1 MPAVDGRAGSSTFF
15 PGFGSLAAKALA
27 TAVVVVSGLFIPLG
41 ALPANAAGCG
51 TAPNPIVCENALP
64 GTAASVWDISG
75 AGDPSIQGFSTDI
88 STNVGGTVGFKI
100 DTSARAYTIAI
111 YRTGWY
117 QGNGA
122 RKIADVTPT
131 AALPQ
136 NQPQCITEAAT
147 EFYDCGNWAL
157 SASWPV
163 PADAVSGVYIALLTR
178 TDTGGQ
184 SHITFV
190 VRDQASTSEVLFQTS
205 DPTWQAYNTYGGS
218 DFYQGADNGRAY
230 KVSYNRPVAT
240 RGGIDGRDFYFSNE
254 YPAVRFLEKNGY
266 DVSYFSGVD
275 TDRFGASL
283 KNHEVFLSV
292 GHDEYWSGAQRKNV
306 EAARDAGVNLQFLSG
321 NEVYWRTRYEPSA
334 DSSATA
340 YRTLVSYK
348 ETWSQRKIDPSAEWT
363 GTWRDPR
370 FASSANGG
378 GLPEN
383 GLTGTQYQSNYSD
396 LPVTVSA
403 AEGKTRLWRNTGLSS
418 LAAGTSAALA
428 PHTVGYES
436 NEDIDNGFRPAGLIR
451 LSTTTGSVPEYLTD
465 FGNTVRQG
473 TTTHHVTL
481 YKAPSGA
488 LVFSA
493 GSVQWTWGL
502 DREHDGPGAPADVR
516 MQQAQ
521 VNLLADMGATPAT
534 LAAGL
539 VATTASTDTTAPSV
553 TVTSPAA
560 GTSVPNGA
568 STTISGT
575 ATDSGG
581 VVAGVEVSTDG
592 GTSWSA
598 ATGTS
603 NWSYTYVQHGVATQS
618 IRIRAIDDSANYPT
632 TPTTLAVTVTGPHS
646 VFGAQAPATPDSQD
660 PSAVELGLRVTPTE
674 NGTIDGIRF
683 YKSTANT
690 GTHTGSLWSSTG
702 TRLATATFTNE
713 TASGWQTAT
722 FATPVTVTAGTTY
735 VASYW
740 APRGRYSADDD
751 PWAYRGVTRAP
762 LAVAGGFG
770 AQPASV
776 YNTNGDFPTD
786 IYGQSNYYVDA
797 VFTRSG
803 NTAPSAT
810 AQSPGP
816 GSSSVALNTAISATI
831 STDVVAS
838 SVAFTVRNAQGTAV
852 AGSTSYTAATRVAT
866 FTPASALAEATT
878 YTVTLAARD
887 AAGAALSSGGTWSFT
902 TVQAAPGSG
911 CPCSLYDDSTT
922 PSVVSV
928 ADNQAVT
935 LGVRFSAQ
943 TAGQITGIKFYKGPA
958 NTGSHTGTL
967 WASDGTVLAS
977 GTFTAESTSG
987 WQTLVFASPVSIQ
1000 AATEYVAGYRTTV
1013 GQYSATPGQYSA
1025 AYTRGPLSAGVNAG
1039 TFSYAAGFPTNQ
1051 TSTDYL
1057 VDVVFT
1063 GGGAAAV
1070 AVSSTTPAA
1079 GATGVAATATVSAT
1093 LTAAPASGTPSLAV
1107 SDETGAVAGAST
1119 YNATTRVV
1127 TFTPVAALPA
1137 GTAHTAV
1144 VSLAGTA
1151 LPNGSWS
1158 FTTAAAPGTGT
1169 SYSLLGNLTPAE
1181 AASPDDTS
1189 PVELG
1194 MSFSSAESGSVTA
1207 IRFYKGS
1214 TNTGTHT
1221 GSLWSSTGQR
1231 LATVTF
1237 TNETASGWQTAQLAT
1252 PVALTAGQTYVVSYF
1267 APNGRYASTIDFFST
1282 ARTVGPLTA
1291 GTANNG
1297 RYLYASAGGFP
1308 ENTWQAAN
1316 YFVDVVF
1323 STSTTTPPAAV
1334 TVSSTTPAAGAT
1346 NVAVSGAVSA
1356 TLSAAPASGTPT
1368 LALSRAGTSVAG
1380 TSAYN
1385 ATTRVVTFTPAAALA
1400 ASTSYSAAVTLA
1412 GAAVSGGA
1420 WSFTTAAAP
1429 AAVTVSS
1436 TTPAAGATN
1445 VAVSGAVSAT
1455 LSAAPAS
1462 GTPTLALSRAGT
1474 SVAGTSAYNA
1484 TTRVVTFTPAAALAA
1499 STSYS
1504 AAVTLAGAAVSG
1516 GAWSFTTA
1524 AAPAAVT
1531 VSSTTPAAGAT
1542 NVAVSGAVSATLSA
1556 APASGTPTLALS
1568 RAGTSVAGTSAYNA
1582 TTRVV
1587 TFTPAA
1593 ALAASTS
1600 YSAAVTLAGAAVSG
1614 GAWSFTTAAAPA
1626 AVTVSSTTPAAGA
1639 TNVAVSGAVS
1649 ATLSAA
1655 PASGTPTLALSRAG
1669 TSVAG
1674 TSAYNAT
1681 TRVVTFTPAAALA
1694 ASTSYS
1700 AAVTLAGAAVSGG
1713 AWSFTTAGAPT
1724 GNTFS
1729 LLDGVTPT
1737 VLADPDTVPTEVGM
1751 SFSTSAAGSVTAI
1764 RFYKGSTNTGTHT
1777 GSLWSS
1783 TGQRL
1788 ATVTFTN
1795 ETASGWQTAQLATP
1809 VALTAGQTYVV
1820 SYFAPNGRYSAT
1832 PNYFA
1837 TARTVGP
1844 LTAGTTSNGR
1854 YLYGA
1859 AGGFPTNSWQ
1869 AENYFVDVVF
1879 STSTTT
1885 PPAAV
1890 TVSSTTPAAGAT
1902 NVAVSG
1908 AVSATLSAA
1917 PASGTPTLALS
1928 RAGTSVAGTSAYNA
1942 TTRVVTFTPAA
1953 ALAASTSYSAAVTLA
1968 GAAVS
1973 GGAWSFTTAGT
1984 PTGNTFSL
1992 LDGVTPTVL
2001 ADPDTV
2007 PTEVGMS
2014 FSTSAAGSVTA
2025 IRFYKGSANTGT
2037 HTGSLWSSTGQRL
2050 ATVTFTNETASGWQ
2064 TAQLA
2069 TPVVLTAGQ
2078 TYVVSY
2084 FAPNGRYSATPN
2096 YFATA
2101 RTIGPLTAGTTSN
2114 GRYLYGAAGGFPT
2127 NSWQAENYFVD
2138 VVFTRSG

>member
-1 MPAVDGRAGSSTFF
+1 MSERLPAVDRPLAAPLSATF
-15 PGFGSLAAKALA
+15 GTLAAKALA
-27 TAVVVVSGLFIPLG
+27 TAIVLVSGLLIPLG
-41 ALPANAAGCG
+41 AVPANAAGCG
-51 TAPNPIVCENALP
+51 TAANPIVCENALP
-64 GTAASVWDISG
+64 GTAPSVWDISG

-88 STNVGGTVGFKI
+88 STNVGGTVGFKV
-100 DTSARAYTIAI
+100 DTNARAYTIAI

-122 RKIADVTPT
+122 RKIADVPLSVS
-131 AALPQ
+131 LPQ
-136 NQPQCITEAAT
+136 SQPQCITQAST

-190 VRDQASTSEVLFQTS
+190 VRDQASQSDVLFQTS

-218 DFYQGADNGRAY
+218 DFYQGADNGRAF

-283 KNHEVFLSV
+283 TNHEVFLSV

-306 EAARDAGVNLQFLSG
+306 ETARDAGVNLQFLSG

-348 ETWSQRKIDPSAEWT
+348 ETWSNSKIDPAAEWT

-378 GLPEN
+378 GRPEN
-383 GLTGTQYQSNYSD
+383 GLTGTQYQSNFSD

-403 AEGKTRLWRNTGLSS
+403 AEGKTRLWRNTGLAS
-418 LAAGTSAALA
+418 LAAGTSVALA

-473 TTTHHVTL
+473 TTTHNVTL

-502 DREHDGPGAPADVR
+502 DQEHDGPGAPADVR

-534 LAAGL
+534 LAANL
-539 VATTASTDTTAPSV
+539 VATTASSDSTAPTV

-568 STTISGT
+568 STTIRGT
-575 ATDSGG
+575 AADTGG

-592 GTSWSA
+592 GTTWSA

-603 NWSYTYVQHGVATQS
+603 TWSYTYVQHGVANQG

-632 TPTTLAVTVTGPHS
+632 TPTALALTVTGPHT
-646 VFGAQAPATPDSQD
+646 VFGAQTPARPDSQD

-683 YKSTANT
+683 YKSAANT

-722 FATPVTVTAGTTY
+722 FGTPVTVTAGTTY

-740 APRGRYSADDD
+740 APGGRYSADDD
-751 PWAYRGVTRAP
+751 PWAYRGITRAP

-786 IYGQSNYYVDA
+786 VYGQSNYYVDA
-797 VFTRSG
+797 VFSRSG
-803 NTAPSAT
+803 NTAPTAT
-810 AQSPGP
+810 NQSPGP
-816 GSSSVALNTAISATI
+816 GSSSVALTTAVSATI
-831 STDVVAS
+831 TGDVVAS

-866 FTPASALAEATT
+866 FTPTSALAAATT

-887 AAGAALSSGGTWSFT
+887 TAGAALNSGGTWSFT
-902 TVQAAPGSG
+902 TVQAASGSG
-911 CPCSLYDDSTT
+911 CPCSLYEDSTT
-922 PSVVSV
+922 PGIVTV

-967 WASDGTVLAS
+967 WTADGTVLAT
-977 GTFTAESTSG
+977 GTFTNESSSG
-987 WQTLVFASPVSIQ
+987 WQTLVFAAPVSIQ

-1013 GQYSATPGQYSA
+1013 GQYSATPGGYSA

-1039 TFSYAAGFPTNQ
+1039 TFSYADGFPTNE
-1051 TSTDYL
+1051 TSNDYL
-1057 VDVVFT
+1057 VDVVYT
-1063 GGGAAAV
+1063 GAGAAAV
-1070 AVSSTTPAA
+1070 TVSSTTPAA
-1079 GATGVAATATVSAT
+1079 GATGVTATGSVSAT
-1093 LTAAPASGTPSLAV
+1093 LSAAPASGTPTLALSRAGV
-1107 SDETGAVAGAST
+1107 AVAGTSA
-1119 YNATTRVV
+1119 YNASTRVV
-1127 TFTPVAALPA
+1127 TFTPDAALA
-1137 GTAHTAV
+1137 ASTSYSAAV
-1144 VSLAGTA
+1144 TLAGA
-1151 LPNGSWS
+1151 AVSGGSWS
-1158 FTTAAAPGTGT
+1158 FTTAAAAGTGT
-1169 SYSLLGNLTPAE
+1169 TFSLLDGVTPSVVSDPE
-1181 AASPDDTS
+1181 TS

-1194 MSFSSAESGSVTA
+1194 MSFSSSAAGSVTA
-1207 IRFYKGS
+1207 IKFYKG
-1214 TNTGTHT
+1214 TLNTGTHT

-1237 TNETASGWQTAQLAT
+1237 ANESASGWQTAQLAT
-1252 PVALTAGQTYVVSYF
+1252 PVALTVGQTYVVSYF
-1267 APNGRYASTIDFFST
+1267 APAGHYSTTPNYHST
-1282 ARTVGPLTA
+1282 TRTAGPLTA
-1291 GTANNG
+1291 GTTSNG
-1297 RYLYASAGGFP
+1297 RYLYAAGGGFP
-1308 ENTWQAAN
+1308 TSTWQAAS

-1334 TVSSTTPAAGAT
+1334 TVSSTSPASAAT
-1346 NVAVSGAVSA
+1346 NVSVSGAVSA

-1368 LALSRAGTSVAG
+1368 LALSSAAGTVAG

-1400 ASTSYSAAVTLA
+1400 ASTSYSAAVTLG
-1412 GAAVSGGA
+1412 GALLTGGA

-1429 AAVTVSS
+1429 AAVSVSS
-1436 TTPAAGATN
+1436 TSPASGASN
-1445 VAVSGAVSAT
+1445 VPVSGAVSAT

-1462 GTPTLALSRAGT
+1462 GTPALALSRAGVA
-1474 SVAGTSAYNA
+1474 VAGTSAYNA
-1484 TTRVVTFTPAAALAA
+1484 TTRVVTFTPAAALTA

-1504 AAVTLAGAAVSG
+1504 AAVTMAGAAVSG
-1516 GAWSFTTA
+1516 GSWSFTTA
-1524 AAPAAVT
+1524 AA
-1531 VSSTTPAAGAT
+1531 
-1542 NVAVSGAVSATLSA
+1542 
-1556 APASGTPTLALS
+1556 
-1568 RAGTSVAGTSAYNA
+1568 AGTGT
-1582 TTRVV
+1582 
-1587 TFTPAA
+1587 
-1593 ALAASTS
+1593 
-1600 YSAAVTLAGAAVSG
+1600 
-1614 GAWSFTTAAAPA
+1614 
-1626 AVTVSSTTPAAGA
+1626 
-1639 TNVAVSGAVS
+1639 
-1649 ATLSAA
+1649 
-1655 PASGTPTLALSRAG
+1655 
-1669 TSVAG
+1669 
-1674 TSAYNAT
+1674 
-1681 TRVVTFTPAAALA
+1681 
-1694 ASTSYS
+1694 
-1700 AAVTLAGAAVSGG
+1700 
-1713 AWSFTTAGAPT
+1713 
-1724 GNTFS
+1724 TFS
-1729 LLDGVTPT
+1729 LLDGLTPS
-1737 VLADPDTVPTEVGM
+1737 VIADPDTVATELGM
-1751 SFSTSAAGSVTAI
+1751 SFSASAAGSVTAI
-1764 RFYKGSTNTGTHT
+1764 KFYKGPTNTGTHT

-1788 ATVTFTN
+1788 ATVTFAN
-1795 ETASGWQTAQLATP
+1795 ESASGWQTAQLATP
-1809 VALTAGQTYVV
+1809 VALTVGQTYVV
-1820 SYFAPNGRYSAT
+1820 SYFAPVGRYSAT
-1832 PNYFA
+1832 RNYFA

-1854 YLYGA
+1854 YLYA
-1859 AGGFPTNSWQ
+1859 
-1869 AENYFVDVVF
+1869 
-1879 STSTTT
+1879 
-1885 PPAAV
+1885 
-1890 TVSSTTPAAGAT
+1890 
-1902 NVAVSG
+1902 
-1908 AVSATLSAA
+1908 
-1917 PASGTPTLALS
+1917 
-1928 RAGTSVAGTSAYNA
+1928 
-1942 TTRVVTFTPAA
+1942 
-1953 ALAASTSYSAAVTLA
+1953 
-1968 GAAVS
+1968 
-1973 GGAWSFTTAGT
+1973 
-1984 PTGNTFSL
+1984 
-1992 LDGVTPTVL
+1992 
-2001 ADPDTV
+2001 
-2007 PTEVGMS
+2007 
-2014 FSTSAAGSVTA
+2014 
-2025 IRFYKGSANTGT
+2025 
-2037 HTGSLWSSTGQRL
+2037 
-2050 ATVTFTNETASGWQ
+2050 
-2064 TAQLA
+2064 
-2069 TPVVLTAGQ
+2069 
-2078 TYVVSY
+2078 
-2084 FAPNGRYSATPN
+2084 
-2096 YFATA
+2096 
-2101 RTIGPLTAGTTSN
+2101 
-2114 GRYLYGAAGGFPT
+2114 AAGGFPT

-2138 VVFTRSG
+2138 VVFTPSG

>member
-1 MPAVDGRAGSSTFF
+1 MSERLPAVDGRARSTFF
-15 PGFGSLAAKALA
+15 PRIGSLAARALA
-27 TAVVVVSGLFIPLG
+27 TAVVVLSGVLIPLG
-41 ALPANAAGCG
+41 AVPANAAGCG

-64 GTAASVWDISG
+64 GAAPSAWDITG
-75 AGDPSIQGFSTDI
+75 AGDSSIQGFSTDI

-100 DTSARAYTIAI
+100 DTDARAYTIAI

-136 NQPQCITEAAT
+136 NQPQCITQAAT

-178 TDTGGQ
+178 PDTGGQ

-190 VRDQASTSEVLFQTS
+190 VRNQASTSQVLFQTS

-218 DFYQGADNGRAY
+218 DFYQGAANGRAY

-240 RGGIDGRDFYFSNE
+240 RGGINGRDFYFSNE

-283 KNHEVFLSV
+283 KNHKVFLSV

-334 DSSATA
+334 DSGATP

-370 FASSANGG
+370 YASSANGG

-383 GLTGTQYQSNYSD
+383 GLTGTQYQSNFSD

-418 LAAGTSAALA
+418 LAAGASAALA

-451 LSTTTGSVPEYLTD
+451 LSTTRGSVPEYLTD

-473 TTTHHVTL
+473 TTTHNVTL

-502 DREHDGPGAPADVR
+502 DQEHDGPGAPADVR

-521 VNLLADMGATPAT
+521 VNLLADMGATPST
-534 LAAGL
+534 LTAGL
-539 VATTASTDTTAPSV
+539 VATTASTDVTAPSV

-592 GTSWSA
+592 GTTWSA

-632 TPTTLAVTVTGPHS
+632 TPTTLALTVTGPHT
-646 VFGAQAPATPDSQD
+646 VFGVQAPATPDSQD
-660 PSAVELGLRVTPTE
+660 PSAVELGLRVTPTQ

-683 YKSTANT
+683 FKSAANT

-702 TRLATATFTNE
+702 DRLATATFTNE

-722 FATPVTVTAGTTY
+722 FATPVAVTAGTTY
-735 VASYW
+735 VVSYW
-740 APRGRYSADDD
+740 APRGRYAADGDA
-751 PWAYRGVTRAP
+751 WAYRGITRAP

-803 NTAPSAT
+803 NTAPTAT
-810 AQSPGP
+810 AQSPGA
-816 GSSSVALNTAISATI
+816 GSSSVALNTPISATI

-852 AGSTSYTAATRVAT
+852 AGSTNYVAATRVAT
-866 FTPASALAEATT
+866 FTPSSALTAATT

-887 AAGAALSSGGTWSFT
+887 AAGATLSSGGTWSFT
-902 TVQAAPGSG
+902 TVQPPAGSG
-911 CPCSLYDDSTT
+911 CPCSLYEDSTT
-922 PSVVSV
+922 PSIVTV

-967 WASDGTVLAS
+967 WSAAGTELAS
-977 GTFTAESTSG
+977 GTFTAETASG
-987 WQTLVFASPVSIQ
+987 WQTLTFAQPVSIQ
-1000 AATEYVAGYRTTV
+1000 AGTEYVAGYRTTV
-1013 GQYSATPGQYSA
+1013 GQYSATPGGYSA
-1025 AYTRGPLSAGVNAG
+1025 AHTRGPLTAGIQAG
-1039 TFSYAAGFPTNQ
+1039 TFSYAAGFPANQ
-1051 TSTDYL
+1051 TTTDYL

-1063 GGGAAAV
+1063 SGGASTV
-1070 AVSSTTPAA
+1070 SVSSTAPAA
-1079 GATGVAATATVSAT
+1079 GATGVAASATVTATLS
-1093 LTAAPASGTPSLAV
+1093 AAPASGTPSLAL
-1107 SDETGAVAGAST
+1107 SSAAGAVAGSSS
-1119 YNATTRVV
+1119 YNATTRVL
-1127 TFTPVAALPA
+1127 TFTPVAAL
-1137 GTAHTAV
+1137 TAATAYSAV
-1144 VSLAGTA
+1144 ASLAGAA
-1151 LPNGSWS
+1151 LPGGSWS
-1158 FTTAAAPGTGT
+1158 FTTAAAAGTGT
-1169 SYSLLGNLTPAE
+1169 SYSILGNLTPAV
-1181 AASPDDTS
+1181 AASDDDTS

-1194 MSFSSAESGSVTA
+1194 MSFSSTEAGSVTA
-1207 IRFYKGS
+1207 IRFFKGTGNS
-1214 TNTGTHT
+1214 GTHT

-1237 TNETASGWQTAQLAT
+1237 TGETASGWQTAQLAT
-1252 PVALTAGQTYVVSYF
+1252 PVALTVGQTYVVSYF
-1267 APNGRYASTIDFFST
+1267 APAGRYAKTPDFFST

-1291 GTANNG
+1291 GTTTNG
-1297 RYLYASAGGFP
+1297 RYLYGAAGGFP
-1308 ENTWQAAN
+1308 TSSWQAAN

-1323 STSTTTPPAAV
+1323 TTSTTTPPAAV
-1334 TVSSTTPAAGAT
+1334 TVTTRSPATGAT
-1346 NVAVSGAVSA
+1346 GVAVSGAVSA

-1368 LALSRAGTSVAG
+1368 LALSSPAGAVAG

-1400 ASTSYSAAVTLA
+1400 ASTVYSAAVTLA

-1429 AAVTVSS
+1429 AAVTV
-1436 TTPAAGATN
+1436 TTRSPATGATG

-1462 GTPTLALSRAGT
+1462 GTPTLALSSSAGA
-1474 SVAGTSAYNA
+1474 VAGTSAYNA

-1499 STSYS
+1499 STVYS

-1524 AAPAAVT
+1524 AAVP
-1531 VSSTTPAAGAT
+1531 
-1542 NVAVSGAVSATLSA
+1542 
-1556 APASGTPTLALS
+1556 
-1568 RAGTSVAGTSAYNA
+1568 
-1582 TTRVV
+1582 
-1587 TFTPAA
+1587 
-1593 ALAASTS
+1593 
-1600 YSAAVTLAGAAVSG
+1600 
-1614 GAWSFTTAAAPA
+1614 
-1626 AVTVSSTTPAAGA
+1626 
-1639 TNVAVSGAVS
+1639 
-1649 ATLSAA
+1649 
-1655 PASGTPTLALSRAG
+1655 
-1669 TSVAG
+1669 
-1674 TSAYNAT
+1674 
-1681 TRVVTFTPAAALA
+1681 
-1694 ASTSYS
+1694 
-1700 AAVTLAGAAVSGG
+1700 
-1713 AWSFTTAGAPT
+1713 PT
-1724 GNTFS
+1724 GSTVS
-1729 LLDGVTPT
+1729 LLDGLTPS
-1737 VLADPDTVPTEVGM
+1737 VVSDSDTSRVELGM

-1764 RFYKGSTNTGTHT
+1764 RFFKGATNTGTHT

-1788 ATVTFTN
+1788 ATVTFTG

-1809 VALTAGQTYVV
+1809 VALTVGQTYVV
-1820 SYFAPNGRYSAT
+1820 SYFAPVGRYSKTANFFST
-1832 PNYFA
+1832 P
-1837 TARTVGP
+1837 RTVGP
-1844 LTAGTTSNGR
+1844 LTAGTATNGR
-1854 YLYGA
+1854 YLYA
-1859 AGGFPTNSWQ
+1859 TAGGFPTNTWQ
-1869 AENYFVDVVF
+1869 A
-1879 STSTTT
+1879 
-1885 PPAAV
+1885 
-1890 TVSSTTPAAGAT
+1890 
-1902 NVAVSG
+1902 
-1908 AVSATLSAA
+1908 
-1917 PASGTPTLALS
+1917 AS
-1928 RAGTSVAGTSAYNA
+1928 
-1942 TTRVVTFTPAA
+1942 
-1953 ALAASTSYSAAVTLA
+1953 
-1968 GAAVS
+1968 
-1973 GGAWSFTTAGT
+1973 
-1984 PTGNTFSL
+1984 
-1992 LDGVTPTVL
+1992 
-2001 ADPDTV
+2001 
-2007 PTEVGMS
+2007 
-2014 FSTSAAGSVTA
+2014 
-2025 IRFYKGSANTGT
+2025 
-2037 HTGSLWSSTGQRL
+2037 
-2050 ATVTFTNETASGWQ
+2050 
-2064 TAQLA
+2064 
-2069 TPVVLTAGQ
+2069 
-2078 TYVVSY
+2078 
-2084 FAPNGRYSATPN
+2084 
-2096 YFATA
+2096 
-2101 RTIGPLTAGTTSN
+2101 
-2114 GRYLYGAAGGFPT
+2114 
-2127 NSWQAENYFVD
+2127 YFVD
-2138 VVFTRSG
+2138 VVFTPSG